1 MEKIDGII
9 DNDMSMSDW
18 NSMSQASFTTTSV
31 SQGSAN
37 GWYEALAKAWGQALD
52 EQAADIV
59 DMSQKISEAGEDMP
73 SVTMQLSAESMRM
86 RFLSNAASTSVKSV
100 AQALEA
106 LARKQ

>member
-9 DNDMSMSDW
+9 DNDMSTSEW
-18 NSMSQASFTTTSV
+18 SGMSQSSYTTTSV
-31 SQGSAN
+31 GPGAVN
-37 GWYEALAKAWGQALD
+37 GWYEALAQAWGNALD

-59 DMSQKISEAGEDMP
+59 DLSQKISEAGEDMP

-86 RFLSNAASTSVKSV
+86 RFLSNSASTSVKSV